1 MRALLLIAAVALLP
15 LPALA
20 QLQSLKPAAKAK
32 LDKGMKYASEKRFDD
47 AIKELRSGYSMSEA
61 REFLYAMGQVE
72 RLRGNCR
79 TALVHYQA
87 FLDTSPA
94 PDQVNAAKV
103 QMDRCEA
110 ELKPAAAPEP
120 PKDTAVAATTEP
132 PPTKPADVPPA
143 QPVEP
148 KPAPVTTAAVA
159 APPPTVKVEAK
170 PWYKDTLGDVLL
182 ASGVAV
188 AAGGTVLFVM
198 GNTSAKNS
206 TTSLDAWDSAQGQT
220 WMQPVGVAMMG
231 AGGALVVGAII
242 RYVTMGGGESTT
254 GVAFAPSQGGGQVVL
269 SGRF

>member
-1 MRALLLIAAVALLP
+1 MRALLLIALVALLP

-32 LDKGMKYASEKRFDD
+32 LDKGMKYASEKRYDE

-87 FLDTSPA
+87 FLDASPA

-110 ELKPAAAPEP
+110 ELKPAAPVEAPKE
-120 PKDTAVAATTEP
+120 AVVTEP
-132 PPTKPADVPPA
+132 AKPADVPPA
-143 QPVEP
+143 QPEP
-148 KPAPVTTAAVA
+148 KPAPVVATAEDAVK
-159 APPPTVKVEAK
+159 APPPEVKVQAK
-170 PWYKDTLGDVLL
+170 PWYTDALGDVLL

-188 AAGGTVLFVM
+188 AAGGAVVFAM
-198 GNTSAKNS
+198 GNSSAKNS
-206 TTSLDAWDSAQGQT
+206 TTNLDAWSSAQGQS
-220 WMQPVGVAMMG
+220 WMQPVGIAMMG
-231 AGGALVVGAII
+231 AGGALVVGAIV
-242 RYVTMGGGESTT
+242 RYATMGSGESTT
-254 GVAFAPSQGGGQVVL
+254 AVGFAPSQGGGQLVL

>member
-1 MRALLLIAAVALLP
+1 
-15 LPALA
+15 
-20 QLQSLKPAAKAK
+20 
-32 LDKGMKYASEKRFDD
+32 
-47 AIKELRSGYSMSEA
+47 MSEA

-94 PDQVNAAKV
+94 ADQVNAAKV

-110 ELKPAAAPEP
+110 ELKPAAAAEP
-120 PKDTAVAATTEP
+120 PKDAAVVATTEP
-132 PPTKPADVPPA
+132 PPAKPADVPPA

-148 KPAPVTTAAVA
+148 KPAPVTTAEPVVT
-159 APPPTVKVEAK
+159 APPAVKAEAK
-170 PWYKDTLGDVLL
+170 PWYTDTLGDVLL

-188 AAGGTVLFVM
+188 AAGGAVFFGM
-198 GNTSAKNS
+198 GYSSAQNS

-220 WMQPVGVAMMG
+220 WMQPAGVAMMG
-231 AGGALVVGAII
+231 AGGALVVGAIV
-242 RYVTMGGGESTT
+242 RYATRGGGESAT
-254 GVAFAPSQGGGQVVL
+254 GVTFAPSQGGGQLVL